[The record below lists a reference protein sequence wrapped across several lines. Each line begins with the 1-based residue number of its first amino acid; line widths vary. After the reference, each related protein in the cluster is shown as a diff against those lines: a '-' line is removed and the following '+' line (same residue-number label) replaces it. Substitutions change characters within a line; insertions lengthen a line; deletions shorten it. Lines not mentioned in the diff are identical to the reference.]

1 MTRSATAGASPKS
14 PPLAIGVAI
23 ANNSKNR
30 RTLTLPMVMAVVD
43 GQRYLVSMLG
53 EHVEWVR
60 ILRAV
65 ATAPRIAVKACH
77 ASSKTFTAAEAVLW
91 WVTRFPDG
99 IVVTTAPTWI
109 QVERL
114 LWGEIHK
121 AARSAVVA
129 YPPFNRTDFRFG
141 PNNYAGGVSTN
152 DGVRDLVL

>member
-1 MTRSATAGASPKS
+1 MDLTPARPEALSETAYLAYLCADPVRF
-14 PPLAIGVAI
+14 AIGILRHDVWPLQA
-23 ANNSKNR
+23 
-30 RTLTLPMVMAVVD
+30 
-43 GQRYLVSMLG
+43 
-53 EHVEWVR
+53 R

-65 ATAPRIAVKACH
+65 ATAPRVAVKACH

-141 PNNYAGGVSTN
+141 PNNYAVGVSTN